1 VGTTKGER
9 RRHELV
15 TAAAALLRSGGF
27 EAVRHRAVAERA
39 GLPLASTTYYFSSLE
54 ELVTAAV
61 ERTGRDEL
69 AEVREQF
76 DALPDGPLGTDE
88 LVELILDQLIGR
100 ESRERGLEAAL
111 LRFER
116 LVGAGRRPYL
126 APLMRKMRDEFD
138 ALLGEILARS
148 GRSLD
153 PVAVRDLVSL
163 IDGAVVSALIESD
176 PDPRAVGREL
186 LHRTLC

>member
-1 VGTTKGER
+1 MASSEEAEEGVAGGGAGVGVGLDEG
-9 RRHELV
+9 
-15 TAAAALLRSGGF
+15 ADQ
-27 EAVRHRAVAERA
+27 RAVHERDEVPDGHRVERA
-39 GLPLASTTYYFSSLE
+39 AGPGEYL
-54 ELVTAAV
+54 
-61 ERTGRDEL
+61 
-69 AEVREQF
+69 REQL
-76 DALPDGPLGTDE
+76 DALPEGVLGTDE

-138 ALLGEILARS
+138 ALLGQILARS

-176 PDPRAVGREL
+176 PDPRGVGREL
-186 LHRTLC
+186 LLRTL